1 MAELDSTNRRELKD
15 SAFAYI
21 DARGRR
27 RLPIHDAAHVR
38 NALSR
43 FNQVIFDSPEA
54 RDRAR
59 TRLLKAASRHGI
71 VPVGFVEGQ
80 LRARGETRLPSGAV
94 TFLMLDIVDSTGLL
108 QQLEDGYGRLLADL
122 RRLARS
128 AVQRTGGVE
137 VDARGDEYFA
147 VFRRGSDAIDAALA
161 IRGGV
166 AEREW
171 PDRAVL
177 RLRYGIHAGRPTL
190 TESGY
195 VGLAVHAVRRICSA
209 AGPDQVLVSHAAV
222 TSASTRR
229 AAAGYGLVELGP
241 HRLKGLAEAEHL
253 FELTAR

>member
-1 MAELDSTNRRELKD
+1 MAELDGAKRKQLKD

-43 FNQVIFDSPEA
+43 FNQVIFETPEA

-80 LRARGETRLPSGAV
+80 LRARGETRLPAGAV
-94 TFLMLDIVDSTGLL
+94 TFLMLDVVDSTGLL
-108 QQLEDGYGRLLADL
+108 HQLEDRYASLITDL
-122 RRLARS
+122 RRIMRET
-128 AVQRTGGVE
+128 VQRAGGVE

-147 VFRRGSDAIDAALA
+147 VFRGAADAIGAALA
-161 IRGGV
+161 VRAAVGS
-166 AEREW
+166 REW
-171 PDRAVL
+171 PDGAVV
-177 RLRYGIHAGRPTL
+177 RLHYGIHSGRPTL

-209 AGPDQVLVSHAAV
+209 AGPDQVLISHAAAV
-222 TSASTRR
+222 SASVPGR
-229 AAAGYGLVELGP
+229 ALAYELVELGP
-241 HRLKGLAEAEHL
+241 HRLKGLPDAEHL
-253 FELTAR
+253 FEVASR